1 MGFSTVSTVLS
12 SAASI
17 ALTDLAPAKD
27 ELQLQS
33 SNTNHDAWLTRA
45 IKRMSSMMANY
56 TNRQLL
62 PELVQDVIDID
73 RDPYP
78 YQSPG
83 GFSAIQLSR
92 WPVLGVVSV
101 VQTLSATQ
109 TQTLT
114 EGTDYRVDLAN
125 GLLLKLNPWTGV
137 VTSWEASPVT
147 VIFSAG
153 YGDLNTEAKTIPA
166 GTPWQVTVNGAATFS
181 CDHRVTFSSGTALA
195 RVTTAPTTGQY
206 SVSSAGVYTFA
217 AADASKAVNITYAQ
231 RDIPD
236 DLADVCLRMVVAR
249 FKARGRDPMLMQRDD
264 QNVGTERFWVGGTPG
279 QEGPFPPD
287 ITSALDTYRV
297 PVLA

>member
-12 SAASI
+12 PAASI
-17 ALTDLAPAKD
+17 ALTDLATAKD
-27 ELQLQS
+27 ELEIQV
-33 SNTNHDAWLTRA
+33 SNSKHDTWLGRA
-45 IKRMSSMMANY
+45 IRRMSSMMANY
-56 TNRQLL
+56 TNRQLM

-83 GFSAIQLSR
+83 GFSSIQLSR

-109 TQTLT
+109 SQLLT

-125 GLLLKLNPWTGV
+125 GLLLKLNPFTGT
-137 VTSWEASPVT
+137 VTDWEASPVT

-153 YGDLNTEAKTIPA
+153 YGALVTEAKTIPA
-166 GTPWQVTVNGAATFS
+166 GMPWQLTVTGAATFS
-181 CDHRVTFSSGTALA
+181 CDHKVTFSSGTALT
-195 RVTTAPTTGQY
+195 RVTNTPAAGQY

-217 AADASKAVNITYAQ
+217 STDANKAINITYAQ
-231 RDIPD
+231 RVVPD
-236 DLADVCLRMVVAR
+236 DLADICLRLVVAR
-249 FKARGRDPMLMQRDD
+249 FKSRGRDPMLMQRDTPEM
-264 QNVGTERFWVGGTPG
+264 GTERFWVGSTKG
-279 QEGPFPPD
+279 QDGPFPPD

-297 PVLA
+297 PVVA